1 MAYVIGIDI
10 GTGSTKAVAVSTSA
24 TVLDV
29 RQVSYPTMQPE
40 PTYSEQD
47 AEVIWNAFVK
57 CVKDLASS
65 INDTPIAVVLS
76 SAMHSIL
83 PVDSNGM
90 PLGNMITWADNRSA
104 SVAERI
110 RKSPE
115 GELIY
120 NETGMP
126 IHAMSPLCKLIW
138 LKENNPDLFRK
149 SARFISIKCYAWFR
163 LFGSYETDYA
173 IASATGLFNINDNT
187 WNERSLKLCDV
198 QESQLGI
205 PVATDHTRRLSN
217 DMAIRL
223 GLPEGTLFVI
233 GSSDGCLANVGSFA
247 TTPGTAALTIGTSG
261 AIRVAGER
269 PTLNYKA
276 MTFNYKLFDDLF
288 ISGGPINNG
297 GVVLKWYAESFLG
310 RTLSSEADYEKLLE
324 AIDDTEPGASGL
336 IFLPYLLGER
346 APIWNSHASGSFFG
360 IRNYHKQAHF
370 TRAVVE
376 GISMALYTILLE
388 MESAG
393 LVIDKVHV
401 SGGFVH
407 STAWLQV
414 LADIFN
420 KPIVLIH
427 DEDASAIGAAMIGLG
442 VVGLMDGHHFGS
454 DAAHT
459 TFLPREESHA
469 IYQVTCRVYR
479 ALYEKM
485 SLEMESLAALS
496 KPLTTKLEKRPG

>member
-10 GTGSTKAVAVSTSA
+10 GTGSTKAVAVNTA
-24 TVLDV
+24 AKVMDV
-29 RQVSYPTMQPE
+29 RQVSYPTLQPE

-47 AEVIWNAFVK
+47 ADVIWNAFVK
-57 CVKDLASS
+57 CLTDLTSTIA
-65 INDTPIAVVLS
+65 DEPIAIVLS

-83 PVDSNGM
+83 PLAADGT
-90 PLGNMITWADNRSA
+90 PLSNMITWADNRSA
-104 SVAERI
+104 AIAEQL

-120 NETGMP
+120 NETGTP

-138 LKENNPDLFRK
+138 MGQYAPALFGK
-149 SARFISIKCYAWFR
+149 ALYFVSIKTYIWSR
-163 LFGSYETDYA
+163 LFGVYETDYA
-173 IASATGLFNINDNT
+173 IASAMGMFHIQNNE
-187 WNERSLKLCDV
+187 WNERSLNLCGLKR
-198 QESQLGI
+198 SQLGEVV
-205 PVATDHTRRLSN
+205 PTDHHRTLSN
-217 DMAIRL
+217 EMAMRI
-223 GLPEGTLFVI
+223 GIPATTLFVI

-269 PTLNYKA
+269 PTLNFRA

-297 GVVLKWYAESFLG
+297 GVVLKWYAEKFLQKPL
-310 RTLSSEADYEKLLE
+310 TSEADYEKLLE
-324 AIDDTEPGASGL
+324 AITDTEPGANGL
-336 IFLPYLLGER
+336 LFLPYLLGER
-346 APIWNSHASGSFFG
+346 APIWDSDASGAFFG
-360 IRNYHKQAHF
+360 IRNYHTQAHF

-376 GISMALYTILLE
+376 GISMALYSILME

-393 LVIDKVHV
+393 LIIEKVHA

-427 DEDASAIGAAMIGLG
+427 DEDASAIGAALIGLG
-442 VVGLMDGHHFGS
+442 VAGLMDNHPLDNGT
-454 DAAHT
+454 AHT
-459 TFLPREESHA
+459 TFLPQADHHA
-469 IYQVTCRVYR
+469 VYETTYRVFR
-479 ALYEKM
+479 ALYNKM
-485 SLEMESLAALS
+485 STEMEALATLRTPAHLRVT
-496 KPLTTKLEKRPG
+496 P